1 MENWASVQLSQGAC
15 LVVNNAMQAIYKARR
30 MILTARSTAS
40 DHGRTVQFMLTID
53 EADDFYRTSGG
64 DAEIK
69 METQMRKLKKLGP
82 LVQFE
87 VTATLLAI
95 YMQLMRFGQADEV
108 PAGDIFYVESS
119 LEYVDARMLVPPED
133 ANGVPQFFTSEKD
146 LNNNNTYADP
156 KVRSVWK
163 RAAEHNPP
171 PGGYGSLLLDCTTSA
186 VRAGGRT
193 VGIYDK
199 AREVM
204 KQHPECIA
212 IIVSGA
218 EIAWCAINR

>member
-30 MILTARSTAS
+30 MILTARSMAS

-133 ANGVPQFFTSEKD
+133 ANGVPQFFTSEKE

-156 KVRSVWK
+156 KVRSVFGRCGRGLRNTIRR
-163 RAAEHNPP
+163 RAAMDPFFSIARP
-171 PGGYGSLLLDCTTSA
+171 RLS
-186 VRAGGRT
+186 VRAAGPLGSTTRPGR
-193 VGIYDK
+193 
-199 AREVM
+199 
-204 KQHPECIA
+204 
-212 IIVSGA
+212 
-218 EIAWCAINR
+218 